1 MAWYIILIAY
11 WLVSFGFIKTMVAS
25 SSLLIP
31 QTGSFYEKI
40 PIANIFVNNDKS
52 FAGLY
57 SEIALILF
65 GLYSLFHGAA
75 ILHWFPPMIN
85 TLFETQISLI
95 YFYSMFAIA
104 YIGFYSLVLFSDLPI
119 QRNQKYIGNYWL
131 NIAAGIFFLVIINS
145 IFIWH
150 EILNSTP
157 SYIYL
162 GCLILLF
169 ILLSYL
175 IIRIVQ
181 YAYTLEN
188 KPQPDD
194 IIAYVTIP
202 LNLA

>member
-1 MAWYIILIAY
+1 MTWYIIFIAY
-11 WLVSFGFIKTMVAS
+11 WLVLFGFLKTIVAS

-31 QTGSFYEKI
+31 QTRPYYEKI
-40 PIANIFVNNDKS
+40 PIANIFVNNDTS
-52 FAGLY
+52 FAGFY
-57 SEIALILF
+57 SEVSLIIF
-65 GLYSLFHGAA
+65 GLYSLVHGAA

-85 TLFETQISLI
+85 ALFETQISLI
-95 YFYSMFAIA
+95 YFYTLFAIA
-104 YIGFYSLVLFSDLPI
+104 FIGFYSLVLFTSLPI
-119 QRNQKYIGNYWL
+119 SQDPKYMGNYWL
-131 NIAAGIFFLVIINS
+131 NIAAGIFFLVVIN
-145 IFIWH
+145 IVFIWH
-150 EILNSTP
+150 ELFNP
-157 SYIYL
+157 NLSYIYL

-175 IIRIVQ
+175 ILRIVH